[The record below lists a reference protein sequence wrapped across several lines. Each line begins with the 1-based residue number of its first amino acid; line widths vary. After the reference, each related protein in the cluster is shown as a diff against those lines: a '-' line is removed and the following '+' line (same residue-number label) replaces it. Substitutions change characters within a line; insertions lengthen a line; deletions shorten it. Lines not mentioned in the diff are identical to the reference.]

1 METGIAKS
9 LIGKLSASNVGGV
22 RFFPTGTRYEKAG
35 ELEESFIQ
43 FRSFFNLHSS
53 RWVWREEGSSDG
65 DGLKMEKT
73 LYQEGEKGRG
83 RREGKKTFSGMSL
96 SEQAEGIVS

>member
-1 METGIAKS
+1 M
-9 LIGKLSASNVGGV
+9 
-22 RFFPTGTRYEKAG
+22 
-35 ELEESFIQ
+35 
-43 FRSFFNLHSS
+43 
-53 RWVWREEGSSDG
+53 DG

-83 RREGKKTFSGMSL
+83 RREEKKTFSGMSL